1 LTAELLGIGF
11 SYRCNVALTDH
22 DRRLLERCLKR
33 EGNAWREF
41 VDRFAGLFVH
51 VIRHTAQAR
60 SVDLAESDIDDLC
73 AEVFL
78 AILSDDMA
86 VLRRFRGESSLATY
100 LTVIAR
106 RIVVREV
113 ISRRMAEAFG
123 HVKSH
128 TANLELAGADISEI
142 SRIENQELVERM
154 LDGLTETDASV
165 IRQYHLEGRSYRE
178 IGEKLGIPENSI
190 GPTLSRAREKLR
202 QSLSA
207 SFG

>member
-1 LTAELLGIGF
+1 M
-11 SYRCNVALTDH
+11 ALTDH

-33 EGNAWREF
+33 ESSAWCEF

-51 VIRHTAQAR
+51 VIHHTAQAR
-60 SVDLAESDIDDLC
+60 SVDLASTDTDDLC

-78 AILSDDMA
+78 AILADDLA
-86 VLRRFRGESSLATY
+86 VLRRFKGESSLATY

-106 RIVVREV
+106 RIVVREI
-113 ISRRMAEAFG
+113 ISRRMAEALG

-128 TANLELAGADISEI
+128 AANLEMAHADINDLN
-142 SRIENQELVERM
+142 RIENRELVQRM
-154 LDGLTETDASV
+154 LDGLSEHDASV
-165 IRQYHLEGRSYRE
+165 IRQFHLEGKTYRE
-178 IGEKLGIPENSI
+178 IGENLGIPENTI